1 LLLFNDLRY
10 RCTLVSFFAFVLLR
24 LDGQDVRDLPLLERN
39 RRLAASASDH
49 TVCTTCPTLSVA
61 RPICC

>member
-1 LLLFNDLRY
+1 MFIDLRY

-39 RRLAASASDH
+39 RRLAASASDY

-61 RPICC
+61 GPICC

>member
-1 LLLFNDLRY
+1 VFNDLRY

-39 RRLAASASDH
+39 RRLAASASDQ
-49 TVCTTCPTLSVA
+49 PSALRA
-61 RPICC
+61 PR